1 MFKGTIAALAVFAAL
16 VVPVSMAATYEVSDY
31 ATLKDMLENTAEPG
45 DILEIQPGVMYADS
59 KRIDVMRSGTPEK
72 PIIVRGVVVDGQRP
86 VLDGSRVSTQ
96 RAMLWF
102 AEECHDVI
110 VENLEIRHAIGS
122 RHLYVGSDYQIDGNY
137 GLGAEAANFRG
148 SNITLRNCYIHHN
161 GATGL
166 FAGHSA
172 DYILIEDCE
181 IAWNGVLENVD
192 HHPSHN
198 FYFCGKHQMVKNC
211 YIHDPRDG
219 ENFKSRGGNTI
230 FAFNWVDE
238 DYAYS
243 IEQSSGGDL
252 NTLWLGNVVAK
263 RTTEG
268 LWQGRVFAI
277 GDGTGT
283 VKGEIVIL
291 NNTFVSFLPRDYFLF
306 SFPTG
311 TANITLVN
319 NVFAGP
325 AEVFAA
331 HNGQGTVSGANN
343 WLPAGIKDV
352 PEGLGNT
359 IYGDTAGF
367 LDRVALRLRL
377 TGGSPLIDAGA
388 SEAYQ
393 KALAVGLEHA
403 TSGTEAAPSPAW
415 LEALEDIKK
424 PYPAFEPVRKGKGF
438 KPRVIE
444 GAIDIGAYES
454 E

>member
-1 MFKGTIAALAVFAAL
+1 MFRRSVLAVALCAA
-16 VVPVSMAATYEVSDY
+16 AAAVCTADTYKVSDY
-31 ATLKDMLENTAEPG
+31 GTLKDMLENTAEPG
-45 DILEIQPGVMYADS
+45 DVLEVQPGVMYADS
-59 KRIDVMRSGTPEK
+59 RRIDVKRSGTPEK
-72 PIIVRGVVVDGQRP
+72 PIIVRGVIVDGRRP

-110 VENLEIRHAIGS
+110 VENLEIRHAIGT
-122 RHLYVGSDYQIDGNY
+122 RHLYAGSDYEADKNY

-148 SNITLRNCYIHHN
+148 SNITFRNCYIHHN

-198 FYFCGKHQMVKNC
+198 FYFCARHQMVKNC

-243 IEQSSGGDL
+243 IEQSSGGEL

-283 VKGEIVIL
+283 VTGEVVVL
-291 NNTFVSFLPRDYFLF
+291 NNTFITHFPRDYFLF
-306 SFPTG
+306 GFPTG
-311 TANITLVN
+311 TANVTLVN

-325 AEVFAA
+325 AEVFAE
-331 HNGQGTVSGANN
+331 HKGQGTLTGTNN
-343 WLPAGIKDV
+343 WLRAGVRDV
-352 PEGLGNT
+352 PEGLENT
-359 IYGDTAGF
+359 IYGESPGF
-367 LDRVALRLRL
+367 VNRDALMLRPAA
-377 TGGSPLIDAGA
+377 TSPLVDAGA
-388 SEAYQ
+388 ADAYEA
-393 KALAVGLEHA
+393 ALAVGLEYA
-403 TSGTEAAPSPAW
+403 TSGTEAEPSPAW
-415 LEALEDIKK
+415 LEALEDVKSAR
-424 PYPAFEPVRKGKGF
+424 PSFEPVRKGKGF
-438 KPRVIE
+438 QPRAVE